1 MNTDEHTSGIE
12 RLLWKKA
19 PVPTLRCLPDGK
31 CLDANDAAVDF
42 FGMDL
47 ETIKQSHIGSLAASS
62 EEKPLKAFLEEA
74 ALKNIDQHP
83 LAVSFQC
90 GNASVRH
97 ALLTVRAIDFNHDTS
112 GVNSDLVIQ
121 ILPQSSEPRSS
132 DFLSGTFLSDAHDAI
147 IMLDPAGLV
156 QYWNPGATRMFGW
169 EEQELLGQRINQY
182 AFAETPD
189 IDKLFETLPQ
199 KGQWFGELGAQ
210 CKSGKPKT
218 IEARFN
224 LLSCKTG
231 EEKRILG
238 IISDVTEKRAL
249 EECYVRSQ
257 RLESLSTLAAGVA
270 HDLNNVFTP
279 ITMAVELLRS
289 VELPK
294 EELED
299 LLATVDTSIQRGADI
314 IKQLVAFGKGAE
326 GQSIVF
332 QPKHIVRE
340 VISIA
345 QKTFPQGI
353 EVRSDVL
360 REQWVIRG
368 DQIQFHQMLMN
379 LLLNAR
385 DAMPEGGR
393 IDVRTNNVNIDEH
406 YPSSDLNPGRYI
418 KITIEDNGE
427 GMDEAVREKIFE
439 PFFTTRP
446 VGKGAG
452 LGLTNVLGIVKSFD
466 GFVQC
471 ESEKGQGARFHVFIP
486 AVIEKKP
493 DEPVYSPSEQQGHG
507 ETVLIVDDEGAVR
520 DTTQKLLNQNGY
532 KTLKAVDGVDA
543 VSVYGRNQDQIK
555 VVVTDLKMPN
565 MDGISLVRILRNM
578 NPDLPILV
586 VSGHPDEH
594 DLEVLKPCSSI
605 HLLEKPH
612 KSQDLLHWVHH
623 LLHHKELLA

>member
-31 CLDANDAAVDF
+31 CLDANDSAVEF
-42 FGMDL
+42 FGKNL
-47 ETIKQSHIGSLAASS
+47 EAIKLSRIESLATPS
-62 EEKPLKAFLEEA
+62 EEKSLKAFLEEA
-74 ALKNIDQHP
+74 ARQKRDMHP
-83 LAVSFQC
+83 LSVSFQC
-90 GNASVRH
+90 GDSSVRH
-97 ALLTVRAIDFNHDTS
+97 ALLAAKALDPESEANGS
-112 GVNSDLVIQ
+112 KPDLILQ
-121 ILPQSSEPRSS
+121 ILPQSSETGSS
-132 DFLSGTFLSDAHDAI
+132 TFLSGSFLPDAHDAI
-147 IMLDPAGLV
+147 IMLDQQGIV
-156 QYWNPGATRMFGW
+156 QYWNPGAKRLFGW
-169 EEQELLGQRINQY
+169 DEKEMLGKDIAQF

-189 IDKLFETLPQ
+189 IDKLFASLPQ

-210 CKSGKPKT
+210 CKTGKPKT

-224 LLSCKTG
+224 LLSCKKG
-231 EEKRILG
+231 EEWRILG
-238 IISDVTEKRAL
+238 IISDVTEKRAM

-299 LLATVDTSIQRGADI
+299 LLETVDTSIQRGADI

-345 QKTFPQGI
+345 QKTFPQGV
-353 EVRSDVL
+353 EVHSDVL

-385 DAMPEGGR
+385 DAMPKGGR
-393 IDVRTNNVNIDEH
+393 IEVRTDNVTIDEH

-418 KITIEDNGE
+418 KITIADNGE
-427 GMDEAVREKIFE
+427 GMDETVREKIFE

-452 LGLTNVLGIVKSFD
+452 LGLTNVLGIVKSFN
-466 GFVQC
+466 GFIQC
-471 ESEKGQGARFHVFIP
+471 ESQKEQGARFHVFLP
-486 AVIEKKP
+486 AVIEEKP
-493 DEPVYSPSEQQGHG
+493 DEPVYSPAELQGHG
-507 ETVLIVDDEGAVR
+507 ETVLIVDDEEAVR

-594 DLEVLKPCSSI
+594 DLEVLEPCTSI

-612 KSQDLLHWVHH
+612 KSQDLLHWVHQ
-623 LLHHKELLA
+623 LLHPSEIQA